1 MNLVGDGLPSPSL
14 RSPQKD
20 PEAPHSAPPVTERL
34 LPRNGPDQF
43 PPLKIW
49 SGPPRSGRG
58 DETARPLANS
68 LLSRWWLNGGG
79 QLVAHSKRAPAE
91 ASALLSPAS
100 RWRLTSSEYTS
111 WPRHPTCRQ
120 PCRN

>member
-1 MNLVGDGLPSPSL
+1 MAFPRHHSGPPKRTQKPRIVLPPSL
-14 RSPQKD
+14 RGFY
-20 PEAPHSAPPVTERL
+20 L
-34 LPRNGPDQF
+34 GNGPDQF

-68 LLSRWWLNGGG
+68 LLSRRRLNGGG
-79 QLVAHSKRAPAE
+79 HLVAHSKRAPAE

-120 PCRN
+120 PYRN